1 MGIIRVD
8 TSDGIKQVQI
18 AGEVPTEQ
26 EQELILNTF
35 FAGESTTATEPSPKT
50 TPKLDFAT
58 ASLDEIREYN
68 NLLRSQGIDPFTGS
82 QISEEE
88 FINNYKEPGVDYSS
102 GVDDVEGF
110 SRFQFG
116 RMDTD
121 EERSAYLT
129 QALGTEGFRQDAL
142 GRFIITETGRQKLG
156 MGEGPDVAIDEQGFS
171 FADVKEFAGQS
182 GAPILTGI
190 GASLMAS
197 GVGFFPGLAIT
208 GTGAL
213 IGKALDEAVESVEG
227 LQRQSFSEVAR
238 ASAMEG
244 AFGAFGEG
252 LGRGLSKV
260 FGRIIKGP
268 GGEANEALRAEARA
282 MIDRG
287 LRPTVTGATSEEFR
301 PVLNRLQAI
310 YEGVFPNE
318 KAARQNLDIL
328 LKELQSAPGVN
339 IGSLDDFGNAVRR
352 DIDEFYG
359 TADDTLAQVQ
369 KSVDEDIEREIAAV
383 IKPLQQ
389 GKDLPKDLLE
399 SIRLRKR
406 LFDEDVDRL
415 YTIATDVLEGNTIV
429 PTKGIKQELEELIKA
444 NPADIGN
451 TKFARMVQD
460 LDEYATPQDVNNL
473 RKALTDA
480 SYNPDLVG
488 GAAGRA
494 LSRLKKATD
503 DAMVDAELGLQR
515 GLNAMTAKYGTQGG
529 AVPGGQVSAGKGLTP
544 EFKPGAEASDDVS
557 LTIDQARQGLSI
569 LRRSNQLYRNGIK
582 KFDNVVTRD
591 LVKQAQKGQLNTKF
605 IYQKIIQEDNPEA
618 LDQLLKAVRG
628 VPNLI
633 KDVGESKMFLEGQMI
648 GSQTIE
654 EAVESVKNLPNS
666 NETKRFVMARKAE
679 LEKQAEQLTAL
690 RGTGA
695 EAAEDLRQRLAS
707 QYLDDMLNNSRVKD
721 KLTSQTVIDPV
732 KLAANLR
739 SKGTTVDKLFGKDK
753 DALNEVI
760 KALESGKSNIAPS
773 VFQTIPAKNL
783 ASQLNVVKA
792 AQAERQRLSRDT
804 ILQRFN
810 TGDTDVIADVLLKT
824 PNAVTVA
831 RRTLAPETFEQAK
844 DAAMGRIINQIG
856 GTIEEGGTI
865 RLSGNFFDEFTSGRL
880 GLKLQSTLK
889 TYGEQHIDS
898 LFGKDTYKA
907 LFGLADDMTK
917 ASNAAIKGKG
927 GLAAPQIALSL
938 GIVGLIT
945 NPIATIATG
954 ATYSA
959 MSKLLRNPKVLKAM
973 MASRKPNS
981 VREFLSGKFKANDPI
996 AQGLQAALQLAGAGA
1011 VQSIRMSTEQAKE
1024 ELEPFVEGAKQQAQ
1038 AQLPTPQQILPA
1050 AQSGLQNLNPFQPQG
1065 AQQQSVSPIL
1075 VPNPATRAAVGS
1087 Q

>member
-1 MGIIRVD
+1 MAIIQVETPTGIEKVE
-8 TSDGIKQVQI
+8 I
-18 AGEVPTEQ
+18 AGDVPTPKEEAAIRAQFFGAPEAAPQ
-26 EQELILNTF
+26 EIDLQ
-35 FAGESTTATEPSPKT
+35 TATPE
-50 TPKLDFAT
+50 
-58 ASLDEIREYN
+58 EIREYAV
-68 NLLRSQGIDPFTGS
+68 LRRAQGVDPSTGK
-82 QISEEE
+82 QLTPQE
-88 FINNYKEPGVDYSS
+88 FIENYKEPGVDYTS
-102 GVDDVEGF
+102 GIDDVEGF

-116 RMDTD
+116 RMDT
-121 EERSAYLT
+121 EEEKAAYLS
-129 QALGTEGFRQDAL
+129 QAVGEDGFRQDAL
-142 GRFIITETGRQKLG
+142 GRFVITGSGRQKLG
-156 MGEGPDVAIDEQGFS
+156 MGEGPDVAVDEEGFS

-197 GVGFFPGLAIT
+197 GVGFFPGLAIA

-213 IGKALDEAVESVEG
+213 IGKALDEGVETLEG

-238 ASAMEG
+238 DSAMEG
-244 AFGAFGEG
+244 VFGSFGEG
-252 LGRGLSKV
+252 LGRGLSKI
-260 FGRIIKGP
+260 FGRMIKGP
-268 GGEANEALRAEARA
+268 GGEANEALRAQARE
-282 MIDRG
+282 MINRG

-301 PVLNRLQAI
+301 PILNRLQAV

-318 KAARQNLDIL
+318 QAARQNLDIL
-328 LKELQSAPGVN
+328 LKELQNAPGVN
-339 IGSLDDFGNAVRR
+339 VGSLDDFGNAVRR
-352 DIDEFYG
+352 DIDTFYG
-359 TADDTLAQVQ
+359 DADDTLAQVQ
-369 KSVDEDIEREIAAV
+369 KTVDQDIERELAAI

-389 GKDLPKDLLE
+389 GKELPKDLLE
-399 SIRLRKR
+399 SIQVRKR
-406 LFDEDVDRL
+406 LFDEDVDKL
-415 YTIATDVLEGNTIV
+415 YTIANDVLDGNTIV

-444 NPADIGN
+444 NPADIGG
-451 TKFARMVQD
+451 TKFARMVQG
-460 LDEYATPQDVNNL
+460 LGEYASPLEVNNL

-494 LSRLKKATD
+494 LGRLKKATD
-503 DAMVDAELGLQR
+503 NAMIDAELGLQR
-515 GLNAMTAKYGTQGG
+515 GLNSMTGKFGTPGG
-529 AVPGGQVSAGKGLTP
+529 AAPGGGAATGRELSAT
-544 EFKPGAEASDDVS
+544 FKPGAEANLDVS
-557 LTIDQARQGLSI
+557 LTIDQARRGLTL

-648 GSQTIE
+648 GSQTVE
-654 EAVESVKNLPNS
+654 EAVKSVENLPN
-666 NETKRFVMARKAE
+666 NNATKRFVMGRKAE
-679 LEKQAEQLTAL
+679 LEKRAEQLTAL

-707 QYLDDMLNNSRVKD
+707 QYLDDMIDKSRGVD
-721 KLTSQTVIDPV
+721 KLTGQTIIDPV

-739 SKGTTVDKLFGKDK
+739 SKGTTVNKLFGKDK
-753 DALNEVI
+753 EALDEVI
-760 KALESGKSNIAPS
+760 TALEKGKSNIAPD
-773 VFQTIPAKNL
+773 VFKTVQAKNL
-783 ASQLNVVKA
+783 ASQLNVMRS
-792 AQAERQRLSRDT
+792 AQIERQRLSRDT
-804 ILQRFN
+804 ILQRFD
-810 TGDTDVIADVLLKT
+810 TGDVDVIADTLLKT

-831 RRTLAPETFEQAK
+831 RRTLDPATFDQAK

-856 GTIEEGGTI
+856 GTIEEGGKI

-880 GLKLQSTLK
+880 GSKLQSVLK
-889 TYGEQHIDS
+889 TYGEEHIDG
-898 LFGKDTYKA
+898 LFGKDTYKS

-927 GLAAPQIALSL
+927 GLAAPQIALTL
-938 GIVGLIT
+938 GVVGLLT
-945 NPIATIATG
+945 NPVATITTG

-981 VREFLSGKFKANDPI
+981 VRQFLSGKFKANDPI
-996 AQGLQAALQLAGAGA
+996 AQGFQAALQLAGAGT
-1011 VQSIRMSTEQAKE
+1011 VQGIRMSSEQAKE
-1024 ELEPFVEGAKQQAQ
+1024 ELEPAAEMARQQAQ
-1038 AQLPTPQQILPA
+1038 AQASNVQQVLPA
-1050 AQSGLQNLNPFQPQG
+1050 VQSGLQNLNIFGQQQPAAPQGVTQPQ
-1065 AQQQSVSPIL
+1065 QVSPIL
-1075 VPNPATRAAVGS
+1075 VPDPATRAAVGS